1 MIVNS
6 ITQKIK
12 KKLLIIPI
20 AFLTKCL
27 NISPFLKKRK
37 ERKKSSEM
45 KTHVMFFV
53 SRNSSV
59 KNYREEDFQKIW
71 II

>member
-20 AFLTKCL
+20 AVLTKCL

-37 ERKKSSEM
+37 RKKRSEM